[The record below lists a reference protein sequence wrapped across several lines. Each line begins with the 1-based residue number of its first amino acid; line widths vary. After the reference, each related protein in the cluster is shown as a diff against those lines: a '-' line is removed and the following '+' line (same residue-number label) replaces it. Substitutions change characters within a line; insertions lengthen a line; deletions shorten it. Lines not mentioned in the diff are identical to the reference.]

1 MKIIMIFDDDVQL
14 LYPQHEQQQ
23 SIPIEIGGG
32 GVEEEKYVRLT
43 M

>member
-23 SIPIEIGGG
+23 SIPIEMGG